1 MEDWKNGILE
11 QIKRLRYPLLNS
23 LFHSSNVP
31 LFQYSL
37 PPLLL
42 AKIRKFTIARNRPSR
57 FTLAF

>member
-1 MEDWKNGILE
+1 MEDWKSGILE

-42 AKIRKFTIARNRPSR
+42 AKIRKFAMARNRSARYGR
-57 FTLAF
+57 F